1 MKLKNLIISL
11 ISSLFILAAGLIVLL
26 KKNSI
31 PLDTRIFTFLED
43 ILLII
48 FIFLLHKTDSIAV
61 VVSISF
67 CMIGVGIAFRCLLPP
82 ISYLGNT
89 LTLLGLVVVV
99 LYSKRLLNKLK
110 ERAYLDHLTKLYT
123 RTFFHEEW
131 LPREIER
138 QRRRNGRITFIFI
151 DLDNLKE
158 INDKFSHHV
167 GDEALKIL
175 AKVIKESIRLTDAA
189 VRYGGDEFLIALP
202 EESIETAKEI
212 VARIR
217 RSLKKEKFKVGISIT
232 AGITEWKVGKD
243 VMKIIKEA
251 DEKMYELKRR
261 RKRKDIEETYQEDQ
275 SDLSF

>member
-1 MKLKNLIISL
+1 MKLKNLMIFL
-11 ISSLFILAAGLIVLL
+11 ISSLFILATGLIVLL
-26 KKNSI
+26 KKSSI
-31 PLDTRIFTFLED
+31 PLGTRIFTFLED

-48 FIFLLHKTDSIAV
+48 FIFLFHKTDSLVV
-61 VVSISF
+61 VVSTGF
-67 CMIGVGIAFRCLLPP
+67 CMIGIGIAFRHLTPP

-89 LTLLGLVVVV
+89 FVLLGLVIVI
-99 LYSKRLLNKLK
+99 LYSKSLLIKLK

-131 LPREIER
+131 LPKEIER
-138 QRRRNGRITFIFI
+138 QSRRNGRIAFIFI

-175 AKVIKESIRLTDAA
+175 AKAVKENIRLTDAA

-202 EESIETAKEI
+202 EESIETAKKI
-212 VARIR
+212 IARIR

-232 AGITEWKVGKD
+232 AGIAEWEVGED

-261 RKRKDIEETYQEDQ
+261 KRKDTEEIH
-275 SDLSF
+275 